1 MLATEVDV
9 NGESFPGRCSAF
21 AQCRCER
28 NARCW
33 QSCLNLLLT
42 VHSGVAFCFGLC
54 AFFLPHIF
62 GFFLGEE
69 WHGSWRWNPDDGQVK
84 ITHVVIRLYGAL
96 IFGQGILTWAA
107 KETDDGQVRRWVVRA
122 YAVVFSLTT
131 VALLRAQFTDSTWH
145 ALNWLNILLFAA
157 LAAFYSWFSMIV
169 TDSAWHCTVLHL
181 CNLRQSSRV
190 LEKSAAEGHP
200 WPATGH

>member
-1 MLATEVDV
+1 MSLSVQKQ
-9 NGESFPGRCSAF
+9 R
-21 AQCRCER
+21 
-28 NARCW
+28 
-33 QSCLNLLLT
+33 LNLLLT

-54 AFFLPHIF
+54 AFLLPHFF

-157 LAAFYSWFSMIV
+157 LAAFYSWFSIV
-169 TDSAWHCTVLHL
+169 QPPPVFEGLGKV
-181 CNLRQSSRV
+181 SS
-190 LEKSAAEGHP
+190 
-200 WPATGH
+200 